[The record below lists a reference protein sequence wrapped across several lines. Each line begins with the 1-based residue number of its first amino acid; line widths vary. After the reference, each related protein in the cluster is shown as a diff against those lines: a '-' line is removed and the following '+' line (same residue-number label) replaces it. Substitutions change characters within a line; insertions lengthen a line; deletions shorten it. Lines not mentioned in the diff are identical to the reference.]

1 MSDIVSLASL
11 LSAVPKFDGGKQGLG
26 ALRDL
31 ARAEFVAHG
40 LPTRR
45 QETWRYSD
53 LSQAM
58 NEPTRPAEEASRE
71 PFTVPGAALARFEN
85 SVLDANSDFQQ
96 TGALSLMPVLA
107 GAAPGLAAQIG
118 TVNPQRDHPIVNLN
132 TAVMSDGLVLNASK
146 GVPGLLHVNF
156 TWQPEEGARAPEGG
170 HLRLLI
176 QLEKDAEF
184 TLIELHDGAP
194 SFATIVCEF
203 RLAEGARLNHLRI
216 DRLGQAARQS
226 AVTLA
231 EIGTA
236 ASYRAFYLSEGGH
249 FARHEALLKLIGE
262 QAQANI
268 DGAYLVGN
276 GRHCDN
282 TTVMTHAAPNTSSR
296 QSFRGVLTGRSRGVF
311 QGCVQVAPE
320 AQRTDAYQISR
331 ALLLSREAEIAT
343 KPELEIFADD
353 VKCSHG
359 ATAGELDHAALF
371 FLRARGIPEA
381 EARALLVRAFLF
393 EAFDAI
399 ESTDLRDLVSGR
411 TDAWLERH
419 AKEVNHVG

>member
-1 MSDIVSLASL
+1 MSDIVSLRSL
-11 LSAVPKFDGGKQGLG
+11 LFEAAKFDNGKQGLG
-26 ALRDL
+26 ALRNQ

-45 QETWRYSD
+45 LETWKYSD
-53 LSQAM
+53 LSQAL
-58 NEPTRPAEEASRE
+58 NETTRPAEAPRDALAI
-71 PFTVPGAALARFEN
+71 PGAALARFEN
-85 SVLDANSDFQQ
+85 GVLDANSGFHQI
-96 TGALSLMPVLA
+96 GALSLMPVLA

-118 TVNPQRDHPIVNLN
+118 TVNPLKDHPIVNLN
-132 TAVMSDGLVLNASK
+132 TAVMSDGLVLHVGK
-146 GVPGLLHVNF
+146 GISGPLHVNF
-156 TWQPEEGARAPEGG
+156 RWRPEDGSRVPEGG
-170 HLRLLI
+170 HLRLFVE
-176 QLEKDAEF
+176 LERGAEF
-184 TLIELHDGAP
+184 TLIETHDGAP
-194 SFATIVCEF
+194 SFATIVSEF
-203 RLAEGARLNHLRI
+203 RLADGVRLNHLRI

-231 EIGTA
+231 EVGTG

-249 FARHEALLKLIGE
+249 FARHEAQLKLVGE
-262 QAQANI
+262 EAQANI

-282 TTVMTHAAPNTSSR
+282 TTVMAHAAPSTSSR
-296 QSFRGVLTGRSRGVF
+296 QSFRGVLAGRSRGVF
-311 QGCVQVAPE
+311 QGCVRVAQV
-320 AQRTDAYQISR
+320 AQRTDAYQMSR

-359 ATAGELDHAALF
+359 ATAGELDPAALF
-371 FLRARGIPEA
+371 FLRARGIPES

-399 ESTDLRDLVSGR
+399 ENTDLRDLVSGCAD
-411 TDAWLERH
+411 TWLEQH
-419 AKEVNHVG
+419 ANEVNHVG

>member
-1 MSDIVSLASL
+1 MSDIVSLRNL
-11 LSAVPKFDGGKQGLG
+11 LSGAAKFDSGKQGLG
-26 ALRDL
+26 ALRNQ

-45 QETWRYSD
+45 LETWKYSD
-53 LSQAM
+53 LSQAL
-58 NEPTRPAEEASRE
+58 NETTRPAEAPRDAL
-71 PFTVPGAALARFEN
+71 TIPGAALARFEN
-85 SVLDANSDFQQ
+85 GVLDANSDFHQI
-96 TGALSLMPVLA
+96 GALSLMPVLA
-107 GAAPGLAAQIG
+107 GAAPDLAAQIG
-118 TVNPQRDHPIVNLN
+118 TVNPLKDHPIVNLN
-132 TAVMSDGLVLNASK
+132 TAVMSDGLVLNVGK
-146 GVPGLLHVNF
+146 GVSGPLHVSF
-156 TWQPEEGARAPEGG
+156 IWRPEDGVRAPEGG
-170 HLRLLI
+170 HLRLFI
-176 QLEKDAEF
+176 QIEKDAEF
-184 TLIELHDGAP
+184 TLIETHDGA
-194 SFATIVCEF
+194 SSLATIVSEF
-203 RLAEGARLNHLRI
+203 RLARGARLNHLRI

-231 EIGTA
+231 EIGAA

-249 FARHEALLKLIGE
+249 FARHEAQLKLIGE
-262 QAQANI
+262 EARANI

-296 QSFRGVLTGRSRGVF
+296 QSFRGVLAGRSRGVF
-311 QGCVQVAPE
+311 QGCVQVAQE
-320 AQRTDAYQISR
+320 AQRTDAYQMSR

-359 ATAGELDHAALF
+359 ATAGELDAAALF

-381 EARALLVRAFLF
+381 EARALLVRAFLL

-399 ESTDLRDLVSGR
+399 ESVDLRDLVSSCS
-411 TDAWLERH
+411 DAWLEQH
-419 AKEVNHVG
+419 ANEVNHVG